1 MVRSVVGGVVS
12 MARAPQTKQKTR
24 RLSSRR
30 LSLLTA
36 FLLSVGTLMAT
47 ATVALAVVFANT
59 APITIPSTGSAS
71 PYPSSINVSGLT
83 GTISDVNVDLR
94 GLSHAFP
101 DDVAVLLVGPGGQ
114 NVILMSDAGGGEFCG
129 TGGPVSNVNLAF
141 DDQAAQQ
148 LPDSAQIFSGTYRP
162 IQGTTNADC
171 GNLRPS
177 VFPGPAPSP
186 SPSYGTTLSV
196 FNGVAPNGT
205 YSLYVFDDTSPDG
218 GSISGGWTLDIL
230 TRASSDTTAPKV
242 KRVVPAENATGIAP
256 GANVSAFFSEAMKLD
271 SINTSTFKLFK
282 KGSTTKVGASVSYD
296 ASTKKAVLNPNAAL
310 KRGAKYKAV
319 VTTGAQDLAGNQ
331 LDQKPTLSGDQPKQ
345 WFFTVKN

>member
-1 MVRSVVGGVVS
+1 MVRSVVGRVVS

-24 RLSSRR
+24 RLPSRR

-71 PYPSSINVSGLT
+71 PYPSPITVSGLT
-83 GTISDVNVDLR
+83 GTISDVNVGLR
-94 GLSHAFP
+94 GLSHTWP
-101 DDVAVLLVGPGGQ
+101 DDVAVLLAGPGGR
-114 NVILMSDAGGGEFCG
+114 NVILMSDAGGGDITCG
-129 TGGPVSNVNLAF
+129 GGGPVSNVNLTF

-148 LPDSAQIFSGTYRP
+148 LPDGSQIFSGTYRP

-171 GNLRPS
+171 GSPRPL
-177 VFPGPAPSP
+177 VFPGPAPAP

-196 FNGVAPNGT
+196 FNGAAPNGT

-230 TRASSDTTAPKV
+230 TTTPPDTTAPKV
-242 KRVVPAENATGIAP
+242 NRVVPAENATGIAP
-256 GANVSAFFSEAMKLD
+256 GANVKAFFSEAMR
-271 SINTSTFKLFK
+271 
-282 KGSTTKVGASVSYD
+282 VG
-296 ASTKKAVLNPNAAL
+296 LHQHQHRQAL
-310 KRGAKYKAV
+310 QGGYHHRPACNRN
-319 VTTGAQDLAGNQ
+319 L
-331 LDQKPTLSGDQPKQ
+331 
-345 WFFTVKN
+345 